1 MKLIFL
7 TTTAIAFGS
16 YGTCA
21 AQTAAVTTPSPA
33 AFTQMLDIV
42 QTTQLATGLH
52 TGDFQKNAKAA
63 NTAYLYKGQGA
74 SLMRTIRRYAA

>member
-16 YGTCA
+16 NGICTV
-21 AQTAAVTTPSPA
+21 QTATDAAPSSA

-42 QTTQLATGLH
+42 QTTGTAIGLH